1 MSLDTRFTEEEQ
13 FLLTNTPFTIGLAM
27 VFAGGSGLG
36 TVKEVY
42 SSTKSFLEGAKHFPQ
57 NEIIVGVLP
66 NMTDT
71 KEARTQVKAFQDKFM
86 EKIKEEGINS
96 NEKMHQLAVG
106 YAKDVTKLL
115 GEKATTQEA
124 SEYKEWAMSIAEN
137 VANAAKEGGFL
148 GFGGERISAGEKELY
163 DDIAKALGSSEHLS

>member
-1 MSLDTRFTEEEQ
+1 MSLDARFTEEER
-13 FLLTNTPFTIGLAM
+13 FLLTETPFTIGLAM

-42 SSTKSFLEGAKHFPQ
+42 STSKSFLEGAKDFPQ
-57 NEIIVGVLP
+57 NKIIIGVLP

-71 KEARTQVKAFQDKFM
+71 KEARAQVKAFQHKFM
-86 EKIKEEGINS
+86 EKIKEAGINS
-96 NEKMHQLAVG
+96 TEKIHKLAVDHS
-106 YAKDVTKLL
+106 KDITKLL
-115 GEKATTQEA
+115 DEKATPQEA

-148 GFGGERISAGEKELY
+148 GFGGERVSPGEKALY
-163 DDIAKALGSSEHLS
+163 DDIAKAFGSSAHLS

>member
-36 TVKEVY
+36 TIKEVY
-42 SSTKSFLEGAKHFPQ
+42 SSTKSFLEGAKHFPK

-71 KEARTQVKAFQDKFM
+71 KEARTQVKTFQDKSM
-86 EKIKEEGINS
+86 KKIKEEGINS
-96 NEKMHQLAVG
+96 NEKMHQLAVDHS
-106 YAKDVTKLL
+106 KDVAKLL
-115 GEKATTQEA
+115 EEKATPQEA
-124 SEYKEWAMSIAEN
+124 SEYKEWTMSIAEN

-148 GFGGERISAGEKELY
+148 GFGGERISTGEKELY
-163 DDIAKALGSSEHLS
+163 TEIANALGTSAHLS